1 MWHSRAS
8 LPLESLD
15 FIMEIDHQEI
25 IDQRLALAK
34 YIASNGSVY
43 YGIDGRNA
51 KAITKMIAESE
62 LFDIYPSVVVTDS
75 ARACANSIR
84 EALADEKMSPEC
96 IEGVEIEAFDI
107 SDIDENDPDLEGVE
121 LEGRFSFG
129 VQIEE
134 RK

>member
-1 MWHSRAS
+1 
-8 LPLESLD
+8 
-15 FIMEIDHQEI
+15 MEIDHQEI

-43 YGIDGRNA
+43 YGIDGQNT
-51 KAITKMIAESE
+51 KAITKMIAESQ

-96 IEGVEIEAFDI
+96 IEGVEIEAFNI

>member
-1 MWHSRAS
+1 
-8 LPLESLD
+8 
-15 FIMEIDHQEI
+15 MEIDHQEI
-25 IDQRLALAK
+25 IDQRLALSK

-51 KAITKMIAESE
+51 KAITKMIAESQ

-84 EALADEKMSPEC
+84 ETLADEKMSPEC
-96 IEGVEIEAFDI
+96 IAGVEIEAFDMPHLERE
-107 SDIDENDPDLEGVE
+107 DIDELAGMDVE
-121 LEGRFSFG
+121 LDDKIVFT